1 MMLGCEE
8 LSGITLSG
16 AIDRVLTARIC
27 SVVRCDDS
35 FLFSVTAPSVEI
47 ALFKVVAAGVITPAK
62 KNGETIT
69 FITMDSRTSLFL
81 ALRFIT

>member
-1 MMLGCEE
+1 MILGCEE

-16 AIDRVLTARIC
+16 ATDRVLTPRIC

-47 ALFKVVAAGVITPAK
+47 AVALFKVVPAGVITPAE
-62 KNGETIT
+62 KNDETIT
-69 FITMDSRTSLFL
+69 FIY
-81 ALRFIT
+81 RFSHRVRS